1 MKLNKLVMVALVA
14 LGAVACEK
22 SDKGIDDQ
30 SPKSVTINLANVQA
44 LVRRGNPLRRMI
56 KLFLLVFKFFLLM
69 VQLCTWVRRR
79 MEMKLT
85 TILLQHK
92 EILIRKLFIFYL
104 QM

>member
-44 LVRRGNPLRRMI
+44 GSRSEGKPLTTNDQVV
-56 KLFLLVFKFFLLM
+56 LKFFLLM